1 MEKQN
6 VGALSVAYKL
16 CYNNGAHDLYAARR
30 DHGRDTCGLRPGPDP
45 DAVLRRQEDRMIEQ
59 VEKVCKW
66 ERGMDAMSDYV
77 IKVIPARSQTG
88 IVPEKL
94 QKAVEFLWEKTLPED
109 ISAVTHD
116 TPVFVDCGGNLEKIK
131 CPLCGRKLDFGW
143 WGEAMSS
150 AAEGSFADLRV
161 KTPCCSQD
169 SSLNDLDYHFPCG
182 FACVEIDIWNPGMK
196 LDAGH
201 LKVLE
206 ELFGESVRIIHSR
219 L

>member
-1 MEKQN
+1 
-6 VGALSVAYKL
+6 
-16 CYNNGAHDLYAARR
+16 
-30 DHGRDTCGLRPGPDP
+30 
-45 DAVLRRQEDRMIEQ
+45 
-59 VEKVCKW
+59 
-66 ERGMDAMSDYV
+66 MSDYV
-77 IKVIPARSQTG
+77 IKVIPAGTHDG
-88 IVPEKL
+88 IEPEKIRN
-94 QKAVEFLWEKTLPED
+94 AVAFLREKTLPED
-109 ISAVTHD
+109 IAAVTHD
-116 TPVFVDCGGNLEKIK
+116 MPVFVDCGGNLEKIK

-161 KTPCCSQD
+161 KTPCCRQD

-182 FACVEIDIWNPGMK
+182 FACLEIDIWNPA
-196 LDAGH
+196 LNLNAGD